1 MLSETVSLVYDI
13 TGCTQWCDGALQ
25 YMNLYV
31 LNDFQILYIFLSPLS
46 LRCTS
51 WESIDRPSI
60 SSILCDLAPLLSSC
74 SSQQN
79 IIGSGFDHTDSLG
92 HVMIEFELD
101 DDEDID
107 LMRFLQ
113 VRQFIIYCYINTY
126 LSISSL

>member
-1 MLSETVSLVYDI
+1 MIFKSNIFFSLLS
-13 TGCTQWCDGALQ
+13 
-25 YMNLYV
+25 
-31 LNDFQILYIFLSPLS
+31 LS

-113 VRQFIIYCYINTY
+113 VRQFIIYCYINAY
-126 LSISSL
+126 LSISSLQYRLYNQGYIQSTIFSIY